1 MKEFKNS
8 NENLI
13 NTILPAGAEGVI
25 APILIPKEDTENNK
39 EYCAGY
45 FQRPKVL
52 FFDVNETLLDLN
64 VMKKSIGAALG
75 DRPELMPLWFTT
87 MLQYSLVTTV
97 ANQYHDFGTIGAAVL
112 MMVAHKNGIA
122 ITDKQA
128 KDAVAAILSLPAH
141 PEVKE
146 SLLLLKKEGFKLVA
160 FTNSSNK
167 AVETQLKYA
176 GIHDIFDDVLSI
188 EDVAKFKPHVDTY
201 NWAARKMRLKPNE
214 CMLIAAH
221 GWDVAGANWAGWQT
235 AFVSR
240 PEQQLFPL
248 ANLPEINEE
257 NILSVA
263 QKLISIPF
271 QQF

>member
-1 MKEFKNS
+1 MNEFKDS

-13 NTILPAGAEGVI
+13 NTTLPVGGEGVI
-25 APILIPKEDTENNK
+25 APILITKEDTGNNK
-39 EYCAGY
+39 EYSAAY

-75 DRPELMPLWFTT
+75 GRPELMPLWFTT

-97 ANQYHDFGTIGAAVL
+97 ANHYQDFGTIGAAVL

-128 KDAVAAILSLPAH
+128 KDDVAAILSLPAH

-146 SLLLLKKEGFKLVA
+146 ALLLLKKEGFKLVA

-176 GIHDIFDDVLSI
+176 GIHDLFDDVLSI
-188 EDVAKFKPHVDTY
+188 EDVGKFKPHVDTY
-201 NWAARKMRLKPNE
+201 NWAARKMKLKPKE

-240 PEQQLFPL
+240 PGQQLFPL

-271 QQF
+271 QQL